1 MSKYEKKQ
9 KIQGNKKNYR
19 QYGYMGKTLWSKAKK
34 TLGKVPFVPDAI
46 AMYFCSMDSST
57 PLSARISAFSALAY
71 FIFPVDV
78 LPDFIPVAGY
88 VDDGA
93 AIVAVVKIISP
104 YITDEHRRKAED
116 FLASRS

>member
-1 MSKYEKKQ
+1 MSKYEKQ
-9 KIQGNKKNYR
+9 QIQRDKKNYR
-19 QYGYMGKTLWSKAKK
+19 QYGYMGKTIWSKAKK

-57 PLSARISAFSALAY
+57 PLSSRVIAFSALAY

-93 AIVAVVKIISP
+93 AISAAVSAIAP
-104 YITDEHRRKAED
+104 YITDEHRSKTKD
-116 FLASRS
+116 FLDSKI

>member
-1 MSKYEKKQ
+1 MRHYKKYQENE
-9 KIQGNKKNYR
+9 GNYEYPSYEGNIF
-19 QYGYMGKTLWSKAKK
+19 WSKVKK
-34 TLGKVPFVPDAI
+34 ILGKVPFVPDAI
-46 AMYFCSMDSST
+46 AMYFCFIDSST
-57 PLSARISAFSALAY
+57 PLSARGTALLALAY
-71 FIFPVDV
+71 FVFPIDA
-78 LPDFIPVAGY
+78 LPDVIPVAGY

>member
-1 MSKYEKKQ
+1 MRHYKKYQENE
-9 KIQGNKKNYR
+9 GNYEYPSYEGNIF
-19 QYGYMGKTLWSKAKK
+19 WSKVKK
-34 TLGKVPFVPDAI
+34 ILGKVPIVPDAI

-93 AIVAVVKIISP
+93 AISAAVSAIAP
-104 YITDEHRRKAED
+104 YITDEHRSKTKD
-116 FLASRS
+116 FLDSKI